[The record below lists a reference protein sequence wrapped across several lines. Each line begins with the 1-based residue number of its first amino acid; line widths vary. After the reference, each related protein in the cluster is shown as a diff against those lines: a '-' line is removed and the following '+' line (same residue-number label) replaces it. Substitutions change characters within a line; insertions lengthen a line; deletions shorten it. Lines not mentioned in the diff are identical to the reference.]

1 MCIADPSDS
10 LDGLVCYATSGA
22 SLSRAPSEGSSCPGR
37 IPPDPGNR
45 RDRGNPIRNV
55 AMIADFRLVAI
66 PYDYREK
73 SAYLQMHAVCRAK
86 ENFGGLTARARP
98 ENIAAIA
105 Q

>member
-1 MCIADPSDS
+1 
-10 LDGLVCYATSGA
+10 
-22 SLSRAPSEGSSCPGR
+22 
-37 IPPDPGNR
+37 
-45 RDRGNPIRNV
+45 
-55 AMIADFRLVAI
+55 MIADFRLVAI